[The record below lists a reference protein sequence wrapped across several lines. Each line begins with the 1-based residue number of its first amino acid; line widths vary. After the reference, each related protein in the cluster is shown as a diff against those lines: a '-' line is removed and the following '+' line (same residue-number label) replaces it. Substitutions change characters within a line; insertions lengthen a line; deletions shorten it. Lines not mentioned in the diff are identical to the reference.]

1 MSQAVGCLD
10 VTFVCGSASM
20 ITSQYHFVKLDTDGT
35 VIIGGTGGVC
45 MGILQ
50 NNPAIGKAAL
60 VRVLGTSKLV
70 MSTTC
75 DELDQLKSIAGA
87 GVKVNGDNNW
97 VGAIALEAATA
108 ANDIIEVLVT
118 HFYHTQ

>member
-10 VTFVCGSASM
+10 ITLVCGSVSM
-20 ITSQYHFVKLDTDGT
+20 ATVQYHFVKLDTDGT
-35 VIIGGTGGVC
+35 ILVGGTGGVC
-45 MGILQ
+45 IGILQ
-50 NNPAIGKAAL
+50 NNPTIGKAAL

-70 MSTTC
+70 MSATC

-108 ANDIIEVLVT
+108 VSDIIEVLVT